1 MGRFVTSFY
10 PYGRL
15 GYMRPALFIEMT
27 MWKPITKE
35 RFFEI
40 ASTYGLNRQ
49 AASDIWFCQP
59 VDHSGDSEEH
69 IIGNFEL
76 LATPEWIKGM
86 NEAAAALERHLYQ
99 SGAYGVGRFC
109 RVCNRRKHTPIHNL
123 DIEAPA
129 AIATPTT
136 RRLT

>member
-1 MGRFVTSFY
+1 
-10 PYGRL
+10 
-15 GYMRPALFIEMT
+15 

-49 AASDIWFCQP
+49 AASDLWFCQP
-59 VDHSGDSEEH
+59 VDHFEDAEEH

-76 LATPEWIKGM
+76 LATPEWVKRI
-86 NEAAAALERHLYQ
+86 NEAATGLTRHLYQ
-99 SGAYGVGRFC
+99 SGVYGAGRFC
-109 RVCNRRKHTPIHNL
+109 RVCNNQKNTPIHNL
-123 DIEAPA
+123 EIDTPA